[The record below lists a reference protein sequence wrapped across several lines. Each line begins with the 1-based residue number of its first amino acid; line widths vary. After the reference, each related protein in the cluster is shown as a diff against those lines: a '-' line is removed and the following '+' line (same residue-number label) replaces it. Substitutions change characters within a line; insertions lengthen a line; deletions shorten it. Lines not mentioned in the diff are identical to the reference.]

1 MTDHPNRAPLSR
13 SEIPTFTH
21 IPVMPDEVVNWLEPS
36 SGACVVDGTVGTGGH
51 ALQIVD
57 RIGPEGQLIGLD
69 RDSTMLEIAK
79 KRLHT
84 KPATLFH
91 ESYVSLRSVLDHM
104 KLTNVDAV
112 LLDLGFCTDQLHEAG
127 RGFSFSDSGPLDLRF
142 NRNEGE
148 PAHRILNRFSMERL
162 ADIFFNYGEE
172 RFARRIARHITRIRK
187 ERKIESAKQLADLVC
202 QSVPRPK
209 KGYSRI
215 HPATRVF
222 QALRIAINRELE
234 HLKQALISL
243 PECLVDGGRLVV
255 ISFHSLED
263 RIVKQAFR
271 EDHNW
276 KILTKRPLRPSDQ
289 EISAN
294 PSARSAKLRVAQ
306 KQASNR

>member
-148 PAHRILNRFSMERL
+148 PAHQILNRFSMERL

-202 QSVPRPK
+202 QSVPRSK

-263 RIVKQAFR
+263 RIVKHAFR

-276 KILTKRPLRPSDQ
+276 KILTKRPLRPSSQ

>member
-104 KLTNVDAV
+104 KLTNVDAI

-148 PAHRILNRFSMERL
+148 PAHQILNRFSMERL

-202 QSVPRPK
+202 QSVPRSK

-263 RIVKQAFR
+263 RIVKHAFR

-276 KILTKRPLRPSDQ
+276 KILTKRPLRPSSQ

>member
-21 IPVMPDEVVNWLEPS
+21 IPVMPEEVANGLQPS
-36 SGACVVDGTVGTGGH
+36 NGACIVDGTVGTGGH

-104 KLTNVDAV
+104 KLTSVDAV

-127 RGFSFSDSGPLDLRF
+127 RGFSFSDTGSLDLRF
-142 NRNEGE
+142 NRKEGE
-148 PAHRILNRFSMERL
+148 PAHQMLNRLSQERL

-172 RFARRIARHITRIRK
+172 RFARRIARNITRIRK
-187 ERKIESAKQLADLVC
+187 EQKIESAKQLADLVC

-222 QALRIAINRELE
+222 QALRIAINCELE
-234 HLKQALISL
+234 HLKRALTSL

-263 RIVKQAFR
+263 RIVKHTFR
-271 EDHNW
+271 DDPNW
-276 KILTKRPLRPSDQ
+276 KILTKRPLRPSNQ

-294 PSARSAKLRVAQ
+294 PKARSAKLRVAQ
-306 KQASNR
+306 KQASN

>member
-1 MTDHPNRAPLSR
+1 
-13 SEIPTFTH
+13 
-21 IPVMPDEVVNWLEPS
+21 
-36 SGACVVDGTVGTGGH
+36 
-51 ALQIVD
+51 
-57 RIGPEGQLIGLD
+57 
-69 RDSTMLEIAK
+69 MLKIAK

-148 PAHRILNRFSMERL
+148 PAHQILNRFSMERL

-202 QSVPRPK
+202 QSVPRSK

-222 QALRIAINRELE
+222 QALRIAI
-234 HLKQALISL
+234 K
-243 PECLVDGGRLVV
+243 P
-255 ISFHSLED
+255 
-263 RIVKQAFR
+263 
-271 EDHNW
+271 
-276 KILTKRPLRPSDQ
+276 
-289 EISAN
+289 
-294 PSARSAKLRVAQ
+294 
-306 KQASNR
+306 

>member
-1 MTDHPNRAPLSR
+1 MTDPPNRTPLSR
-13 SEIPTFTH
+13 STIPTFTH
-21 IPVMPDEVVNWLEPS
+21 IPVMPEEVANWLQPS
-36 SGACVVDGTVGTGGH
+36 NGACVVDGTVGTGGH

-84 KPATLFH
+84 KPATFFH

-104 KLTNVDAV
+104 KITGVDAV
-112 LLDLGFCTDQLHEAG
+112 LLDLGFCTDQLHETG
-127 RGFSFSDSGPLDLRF
+127 RGFSFSDTGSLDLRF
-142 NRNEGE
+142 NTKEGE
-148 PAHRILNRFSMERL
+148 PAHQILNRLSKERL

-172 RFARRIARHITRIRK
+172 RFARRIARHLTRIRK

-222 QALRIAINRELE
+222 QALRIAINCELE
-234 HLKQALISL
+234 HLKRALISL

-271 EDHNW
+271 DDPNW
-276 KILTKRPLRPSDQ
+276 KILTKRPLRPSNQ

-294 PSARSAKLRVAQ
+294 PKARSAKLRVAQ
-306 KQASNR
+306 KQASN